1 MAAAPHRTVRLTTW
15 SVVRGLLAVA
25 AAALLI
31 GLARAAETPLWW
43 IAVAAVLAA
52 MLTPAVLR
60 LQRFVP
66 RAAAIGI
73 VLVLATAFGALVVWR
88 GLSEVAVQVSALRAE
103 AVQIAEEYEGSSQ
116 YGEVATEFALSDK
129 VRTFFDGLPLYLG
142 GGDTIDA
149 VEAVTSNAGGLLA
162 VFFLVVLLLVSG
174 ERMVRAG
181 LAQVLRGP
189 ARDQAWD
196 ALRGAYRRT
205 SRYTGLLI
213 LRAIVVGV
221 VVNVV
226 AQVAGWPAGTVIA
239 LWFALWSFVPGV
251 GLVVAAGPV
260 LVGVALFTPV
270 WAAVALVGVVVGQY
284 ALARSV
290 DHWIDAHVLRLGAA
304 LTLLAAAFGT
314 ELYGLGG
321 ALIMWYLAAFV
332 VAAGHEVAADV
343 RPVPDVL
350 KDMVRRP
357 ATDDAVRRPA
367 TDDASAR

>member
-31 GLARAAETPLWW
+31 GVARAAETPLWW
-43 IAVAAVLAA
+43 IAVSAVLAA

-60 LQRFVP
+60 LQRFIP
-66 RAAAIGI
+66 RAAAIGV

-88 GLSEVAVQVSALRAE
+88 GLSEVAAQVTALRAE

-116 YGEVATEFALSDK
+116 YGEVASEFALSDK
-129 VRTFFDGLPLYLG
+129 VRTFFDNLPLYLG

-162 VFFLVVLLLVSG
+162 VFFLVALLLVSG
-174 ERMVRAG
+174 ERMVRSG

-196 ALRGAYRRT
+196 ALRGAYSRT
-205 SRYTGLLI
+205 SRYTGLL
-213 LRAIVVGV
+213 LVRAIVVGV
-221 VVNVV
+221 IVNIV
-226 AQVAGWPAGTVIA
+226 AQLAGWPAGTVIA

-332 VAAGHEVAADV
+332 VAAGHEVAADE
-343 RPVPDVL
+343 RPVPEVL

-357 ATDDAVRRPA
+357 ATDEV
-367 TDDASAR
+367 SAR